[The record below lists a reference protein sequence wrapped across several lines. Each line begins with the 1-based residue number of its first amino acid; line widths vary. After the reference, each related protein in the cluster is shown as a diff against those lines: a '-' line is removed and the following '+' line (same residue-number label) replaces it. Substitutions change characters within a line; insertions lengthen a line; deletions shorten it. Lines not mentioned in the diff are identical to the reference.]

1 MKNIKVSIL
10 GAFAFAMVLFAGC
23 DDPCKD
29 VSCLNGGTCLE
40 GTCECP
46 TGYEGTDCGTE
57 ANAKFTGTL
66 NMLSSACDT
75 VDNTSYSI
83 KLTPSAT
90 DPVEFTIGG
99 IYDNSLG
106 NTIEAEVSTTNS
118 NEFTIAEQSF
128 EDDIL
133 GAGFTIQGSG
143 SINGTEVTIRYSIF
157 DVTNSAAWEACTD
170 VFTN

>member
-29 VSCLNGGTCLE
+29 VTCLNGGTCLE

-57 ANAKFTGTL
+57 INAKFTGTL

-75 VDNTSYSI
+75 VDNNTYSI
-83 KLTPSAT
+83 KLTPSTT
-90 DPVEFTIGG
+90 DPAEFTIGG
-99 IYDNSLG
+99 IYQNSLG
-106 NTIEAEVSTTNS
+106 NTIEAQVSTTNS
-118 NEFTIAEQSF
+118 NEFTIAEQAF
-128 EDDIL
+128 EDDTF

-143 SINGTEVTIRYSIF
+143 SISGSDVTISYSIY
-157 DVTNSAAWEACTD
+157 DVTEQEAWEACTD